1 MALTTSPRDQRFNDI
16 LILET
21 GLGNTAVSDLA
32 GKPASVYS
40 IDINNPSGAAC
51 FVKFYDTTKASA
63 SDIPI
68 IIIMVINPERRV
80 ITIPDGIPFA
90 NGVTMR
96 CVTAG
101 GTGGTGS
108 PSGGSGT
115 VAVSLVMS

>member
-1 MALTTSPRDQRFNDI
+1 MALTSSPRDQRFNDI

-21 GLGNTAVSDLA
+21 ALGNTAVSDLA

-96 CVTAG
+96 CVTTGGGG
-101 GTGGTGS
+101 GTTS